1 MKQFKYIKL
10 YFCCSVI
17 ASCLDVDVEVTEKDS
32 DIGIL
37 LLTFWYIWPRND
49 IFPVYIKGSC
59 ALSGVGNKDI
69 FLNDLI
75 NDFFLKAFFVGGV
88 GDAL

>member
-1 MKQFKYIKL
+1 M
-10 YFCCSVI
+10 
-17 ASCLDVDVEVTEKDS
+17 
-32 DIGIL
+32 
-37 LLTFWYIWPRND
+37 
-49 IFPVYIKGSC
+49 YIKGSC